1 MKPIGQFRIDE
12 LKEIVWNDRAFD
24 NLVLPG
30 GEKELAWDFVESK
43 NLSNYAYDDFIPEK
57 GNDSLSLVWW

>member
-1 MKPIGQFRIDE
+1 MKSKSQFRIDD
-12 LKEIVWNDRAFD
+12 LTDITWNDGAFE

-30 GEKELAWDFVESK
+30 GEKELAWAFVENK

-57 GNDSLSLVWW
+57 GIHSLN